1 MTDSKKPVRVDQV
14 AWAQL
19 FPWLAIFKTFRMA
32 IRPSKL
38 AVALVMLILLFV
50 LGHGLDVI
58 WGPQAIPGEVSAFGR
73 MSQSDFKAWKK
84 DQIGS
89 RDGRL
94 QEILR
99 SAYLADLNTQVIEKV
114 LSKPNKYM
122 LSRALV
128 GEHFDKLYDSVQGK
142 AVAQIQSGADQS
154 QVSERLAEN
163 LKRVAQKRRNALN
176 KLTEL
181 EPMGI
186 FRATFE
192 FKVNAF
198 DQLVQSA
205 IGFRFGFSHILD
217 RSQKSSDTVVGALR
231 EMLYTLPSWLYG
243 TYPGFLSLLSVC
255 MLLIVSFFGG
265 ILARLAAVD
274 AAGSAHTPVMASI
287 RFVLR
292 RYLWFV
298 LTPLMPVIMIS
309 VLGLLL
315 MLGGLVFFN
324 LPGLDILG
332 GFLFFVA
339 LLLGF
344 GITILLVFTMAT
356 YPMFYPALVM
366 EGTDSFDVVSRCFGY
381 LVARPWH
388 WFFYTMLSLV
398 YGAVGYLFF
407 GGLIYLTLSI
417 THQLVGM
424 GVFAQMVDEGSRWN
438 AIMPTPRLGQLLYS
452 FNWVAGLGFTGKVTA
467 GMIWVWSFFL
477 VSLIGAYTGSFFYC
491 ANTVIYQLLR
501 QSSEQT
507 SPDEIAIDPIEIE
520 EPQAPSSQ
528 QTPDK
533 VDEQSADS
541 Q

>member
-58 WGPQAIPGEVSAFGR
+58 WGPQAIPGEVSAYGK
-73 MSQSDFKAWKK
+73 MSQSDFNAWKK
-84 DQIGS
+84 DQIDS
-89 RDGRL
+89 RDDRL

-99 SAYLADLNTQVIEKV
+99 SAYLADLNTELIEKV
-114 LSKPNKYM
+114 LSNPNKYR

-128 GEHFDKLYDSVQGK
+128 GEHFDKLDDSVEGK
-142 AVAQIQSGADQS
+142 AASQIQGGVDQS
-154 QVSERLAEN
+154 QVNQQLAEN
-163 LKRVAQKRRNALN
+163 LKRIAQKRHNALN

-181 EPMGI
+181 EPIGI

-217 RSQKSSDTVVGALR
+217 RSQKSPNTVVGSLC

-255 MLLIVSFFGG
+255 MLLIVAFFGG
-265 ILARLAAVD
+265 ILARLAAMD
-274 AAGSAHTPVMASI
+274 ATGSAHTPVMASI
-287 RFVLR
+287 RFVLK

-298 LTPLMPVIMIS
+298 LTPLMPVIMICA
-309 VLGLLL
+309 LGLLL

-332 GFLFFVA
+332 GFLFWVA

-398 YGAVGYLFF
+398 YGAVGYLFL
-407 GGLIYLTLSI
+407 GGLVYLTLSI
-417 THQLVGM
+417 THQIVGM

-438 AIMPTPRLGQLLYS
+438 GIMPTPRLGQLLYS
-452 FNWVAGLGFTGKVTA
+452 FNWDAGLGFTGKVTA

-507 SPDEIAIDPIEIE
+507 RPDEIAIDPVDVE
-520 EPQAPSSQ
+520 ELQTPAPQ

-533 VDEQSADS
+533 VDEQSTDS
-541 Q
+541 P